1 MKKLLAILIAAAV
14 LATLCSA
21 VIVRAQS
28 FKWSTLG
35 PRECYWTLGTD
46 IIVSLPSRLNEIRE
60 CTKSLIDAI
69 SNLFEL
75 KDDIGHER
83 KMRHYSEIEI
93 KDIRTDLEALNRLV
107 KDLRLEIA
115 ELRAKLPR
123 PK

>member
-1 MKKLLAILIAAAV
+1 MKRLLAVIIA
-14 LATLCSA
+14 LALCSPT
-21 VIVRAQS
+21 IVKAQS
-28 FKWSTLG
+28 FKWDTFG
-35 PRECYWTLGTD
+35 TRQCYWTVGTD

-69 SNLFEL
+69 SNLVEL
-75 KDDIGHER
+75 KGDIGHER
-83 KMRHYSEIEI
+83 EMRRYSEIEI
-93 KDIRTDLEALNRLV
+93 KDMRTDLEALNELV